1 MAKSDAQRR
10 PRVTDV
16 LRVIEDVFPSH
27 WAEPWDRVGLL
38 CGDADAA
45 VSGIHVCLDPSA
57 DALEQAISLGANV
70 LVTHHPLLLQPEM
83 PVSGCRSYDMVR
95 AAITADVAIIAA
107 HTNLD
112 RAPEGASALA
122 VTLGLPSGEPLEC
135 SYMPMVMVTVYVP
148 AESALSLREAMT
160 SAGAGSIGTYRGCSF
175 SIDGIG
181 RFVPTSG
188 SSPHI
193 GASGEE
199 SSVPEQRIEAVCA
212 PAAVDGV
219 VSAIRKSHPYEEP
232 LVTLT
237 DMRIPRGVAR
247 LGRVC
252 EIPPITLTSLA
263 EQVASR
269 LDCSPR
275 IWGEPSALVSK
286 VATASGSAGSLI
298 ADTLALHAD
307 VLIAGEVR
315 YHDALDAVARHLCV
329 IETGHDVS
337 EWPLVAVLA
346 DTIRKTPGLS
356 RERVT
361 VGRPERKWWTL

>member
-1 MAKSDAQRR
+1 MARSDAQHQLK
-10 PRVTDV
+10 VADV
-16 LRVIEDVFPSH
+16 LRVIEDAFPSH

-38 CGDADAA
+38 CGNADAA
-45 VSGIHVCLDPSA
+45 VSGVHVCLDPSA
-57 DALEQAISLGANV
+57 YALEEAISLGADV
-70 LVTHHPLLLQPEM
+70 LVTHHPLLLQPEI
-83 PVSGCRSYDMVR
+83 PASGCRSYSMVD
-95 AAITADVAIIAA
+95 AAITSGVAIIAA

-122 VTLGLPSGEPLEC
+122 AALGLPSGEPLEC

-175 SIDGIG
+175 SVDGIG
-181 RFVPTSG
+181 RFLPTSG
-188 SSPHI
+188 SNPYI

-199 SSVPEQRIEAVCA
+199 SFVPEQRVEAVCA
-212 PAAVDGV
+212 PAVVDGV
-219 VSAIRKSHPYEEP
+219 VSAIRKAHPYEEP
-232 LVTLT
+232 LITLT
-237 DMRIPRGVAR
+237 DMRIPRGAAR

-252 EIPPITLTSLA
+252 EIPPTTLTSLA
-263 EQVASR
+263 GQVAAR

-275 IWGEPSALVSK
+275 ISGEPLALVSK
-286 VATASGSAGSLI
+286 VATASGSAGALI
-298 ADTLALHAD
+298 ADALALHAD

-346 DTIRKTPGLS
+346 DVIRKTPGLS
-356 RERVT
+356 QECVT
-361 VGRPERKWWTL
+361 IGRPERKWWTL